1 MLPCFLT
8 KILFKEKSA
17 EPDQIQLVLLWK
29 KKRSKLY
36 WKDNMGQTVLSFD
49 QNLLERL
56 KNATSIE
63 KNNYVKD
70 NMSQIV
76 FPQIQFLKCTWNR
89 K

>member
-1 MLPCFLT
+1 M
-8 KILFKEKSA
+8 
-17 EPDQIQLVLLWK
+17 
-29 KKRSKLY
+29 R
-36 WKDNMGQTVLSFD
+36 QTVLSFD

-76 FPQIQFLKCTWNR
+76 FPQIQFLKCT
-89 K
+89 